1 MAGRDRAG
9 LALAVLA
16 LAALATTPFA
26 WTRICSDGACGDV
39 SAWSHAIGSAIGLLA
54 AALLVYEAL
63 PLLHLGVERPLLGAA
78 LGLAVAATIG
88 ILVGFELAD
97 VDNYGG
103 GTIWI
108 GTWVGSVLAVV
119 LVLAG
124 LARLRALRREPPD
137 PRWLD
142 ALFVAGGGLAFAST
156 FMPWAVAAHHLGGPG
171 ADAWW
176 GGGIPAAAFG
186 LAAVAVVG
194 AEAFRFAGLRPLVPA
209 TIVLAGLTAIF
220 CVLSVI
226 IVVRQ
231 LGKFAVLGLGAWLAL
246 AASAA
251 LIVGAVLR
259 RREFRLD

>member
-1 MAGRDRAG
+1 VASRAHAI
-9 LALAVLA
+9 LALAT
-16 LAALATTPFA
+16 LATTPFS
-26 WTRICSDGACGDV
+26 WTRICSDEACSDV

-54 AALLVYEAL
+54 AALLVCEVL
-63 PLLHLGVERPLLGAA
+63 PLLRLGVERPLLGGA

-88 ILVGFELAD
+88 ILVGFEVTD
-97 VDNYGG
+97 VDTYGG

-108 GTWVGSVLAVV
+108 ATWVGAVLAVL
-119 LVLAG
+119 LVVAG
-124 LARLRALRREPPD
+124 LARLRALRRERPD
-137 PRWLD
+137 PRWVD

-176 GGGIPAAAFG
+176 AGGIPAAAFG

-194 AEAFRFAGLRPLVPA
+194 AEAFRFTGLRPLVPA

-220 CVLSVI
+220 CVLTVI

-231 LGKFAVLGLGAWLAL
+231 LGKYSVLGRGAWLAL